1 MSNRKYYGY
10 SITEAE
16 LAAVRRICVLC
27 WGLLGD
33 VFMRVTTIEALKRRF
48 PDAELVVVT
57 DPGSAKVFN
66 NHPDVAEIITFS
78 RKKKPA
84 WKYLV
89 SLIRHVR
96 YLRTKHFDLC
106 VDLYAGDSSAR
117 ISRWAGARIRLGY
130 DHQPTLR
137 KCNNLL
143 VKVPT
148 FCGYWVRELAGMLA
162 PLGVNPDSVSP
173 GTRYHVSEAARQAA
187 QPYLNAFPERKVIYN
202 LGAGGP
208 EKIWPLAR
216 MLALARSMNEHYGA
230 VPVLLTSPGH
240 EADTAAFIIEY
251 QRYSQ
256 SYIHV
261 PRVDFD
267 IEAAVLEGVDLIV
280 TPDSGLKHLAA
291 AVRTPIA
298 GLYLATRPE
307 HTAPPNVPFVAC
319 MIERAGTVDD
329 CGYPLLQNDLP
340 VGVVLKKISDFV
352 ETALAWSPLEK
363 TDLYKGAV

>member
-10 SITEAE
+10 SISEAE
-16 LAAVRRICVLC
+16 LACVRRICVLC

-48 PDAELVVVT
+48 PDAELLVVT

-66 NHPDVAEIITFS
+66 NHPDIDEVVAFS

-84 WKYLV
+84 WKYLA
-89 SLIRHVR
+89 SLVRNVR
-96 YLRTKHFDLC
+96 YLRAKRFDLC

-117 ISRWAGARIRLGY
+117 IGRWTGARIRLGY
-130 DHQPTLR
+130 DHRPTLR

-143 VKVPT
+143 VKAPS
-148 FCGYWVRELAGMLA
+148 FCGYWVRELAQMLA
-162 PLGVNPDSVSP
+162 PLGVAPDSVAP
-173 GTRYHVSEAARQAA
+173 GSHYHVAPAARLAA
-187 QPYLNAFPERKVIYN
+187 SSYLGAYPNHKVIYN

-208 EKIWPLAR
+208 EKIWPVAR
-216 MLALARSMNEHYGA
+216 MLALARCMHERYGV
-230 VPVLLTSPGH
+230 VPVVLSSPGH
-240 EADTAAFIIEY
+240 EAETETFMEEY

-267 IEAAVLEGVDLIV
+267 IEAAVVEGVDLIV

-291 AVRTPIA
+291 AVKTPIA

-307 HTAPPNVPFVAC
+307 HTAPPNVRFVAC
-319 MIERAGTVDD
+319 MIERAGTADD
-329 CGYPLLQNDLP
+329 CGYPRLESDLP
-340 VGVVLKKISDFV
+340 VGTVFKKISGFV
-352 ETALAWSPLEK
+352 ETTLAWSPLETTAMQEVK
-363 TDLYKGAV
+363 A